1 MTADEIIEQLR
12 PLGRDSYRNVMFKHG
27 VPEPLFG
34 VKIEDLKV
42 FQKKI
47 KKDYQLALDLYD
59 SGIYDARYLAG
70 LIADDRAMSR
80 ADLQHWAET
89 SSCFAT
95 SEYTVAWVASESLH
109 GRELALAWIES
120 GEEKIVVS
128 GWAAL
133 SALVALT
140 EDSKLDLEE
149 LRRLLLR
156 VQETL
161 HQQPDRVRYVMNGFV
176 IAVGS
181 YVAPLT
187 ALAEQVG
194 TALGTITV
202 DMGETSC
209 KVPSALA
216 YIDKV
221 RQRGNLGKKRK
232 TIKC

>member
-12 PLGRDSYRNVMFKHG
+12 PLGLDSYKSVMLKHG
-27 VPEPLFG
+27 VPEPIFG
-34 VKIEDLKV
+34 VKIEYLKV

-80 ADLQHWAET
+80 ADLQHWADT
-89 SSCFAT
+89 STSLAT

-109 GRELALAWIES
+109 GRGLALAWIDS
-120 GEEKIVVS
+120 KEEKIATS
-128 GWAAL
+128 GWATLAG
-133 SALVALT
+133 LVAIT
-140 EDSKLDLEE
+140 DDSKLDLEE
-149 LRRLLLR
+149 LKLLLRR
-156 VQETL
+156 VQETI
-161 HQQPDRVRYVMNGFV
+161 HQQPNRVRYVMNGFV

-181 YVAPLT
+181 YVLSLT
-187 ALAEQVG
+187 ALAEKVG
-194 TALGTITV
+194 KSIGNVTV
-202 DMGETSC
+202 DMGDTSC
-209 KVPSALA
+209 KVPSAPA

-221 RQRGNLGKKRK
+221 RQRGSLGKKRK